1 MVGWICSPESEAR
14 HLQGSGFACHVGSV
28 GCAGKTM
35 AQASQMLEAHPPQA
49 LSSRVPAS
57 NSGSAL
63 AIGLQRGKKASPTIL
78 MLSLKLPGPAGQR
91 GRRREEGRGGVVRP
105 RWWFI
110 EQLGAG
116 RGKRQGP
123 EAGRPVRGLPRGAE
137 QVTRTTRNAAGRRRL
152 VRGPGFSHVRP
163 CTRLGGGRRWA
174 EFGRQPSG
182 AARGS
187 CWDGVAHVGAA
198 S

>member
-1 MVGWICSPESEAR
+1 MGMVGWICSPESEAR

-35 AQASQMLEAHPPQA
+35 AQASQMLEAHPPAQA

-91 GRRREEGRGGVVRP
+91 GRRREEGRGGSSVP
-105 RWWFI
+105 GGGSSSSSGQG
-110 EQLGAG
+110 EG
-116 RGKRQGP
+116 RGRGQRQGGQSGVCR
-123 EAGRPVRGLPRGAE
+123 EGRSR
-137 QVTRTTRNAAGRRRL
+137 
-152 VRGPGFSHVRP
+152 
-163 CTRLGGGRRWA
+163 
-174 EFGRQPSG
+174 
-182 AARGS
+182 
-187 CWDGVAHVGAA
+187 
-198 S
+198 